1 MQGNNLKALE
11 EELAKLKLITDP
23 IIKEIDNAFIALD
36 NRLASGDITYEVY
49 DKEILAL
56 ED

>member
-1 MQGNNLKALE
+1 LQGNNLKALE

-23 IIKEIDNAFIALD
+23 IIKEIDNAYIELD

-49 DKEILAL
+49 D
-56 ED
+56 